1 MEKVRLYSP
10 VEIEMILL
18 LINYDSPKTEMAE
31 QELLNILA
39 YVSGYQSGSKKE
51 KVSTD
56 IFLELISIQ
65 QRKND
70 YRKIMFYTEKAIQCI
85 SEGAGFYHLADIYF
99 LRAKTREKL
108 TPKNADKNMLL
119 KKAMEECKIAACLY
133 QLEGQDEK
141 ARDAEKYGEGLV
153 CQTTEPE
160 IQYG

>member
-1 MEKVRLYSP
+1 
-10 VEIEMILL
+10 MI
-18 LINYDSPKTEMAE
+18 
-31 QELLNILA
+31 
-39 YVSGYQSGSKKE
+39 
-51 KVSTD
+51 
-56 IFLELISIQ
+56 
-65 QRKND
+65 
-70 YRKIMFYTEKAIQCI
+70 TEKLCFTQKKRFNV
-85 SEGAGFYHLADIYF
+85 SVREAGFYHLADIYF

-160 IQYG
+160 I

>member
-1 MEKVRLYSP
+1 
-10 VEIEMILL
+10 MI
-18 LINYDSPKTEMAE
+18 TE
-31 QELLNILA
+31 ELC
-39 YVSGYQSGSKKE
+39 
-51 KVSTD
+51 
-56 IFLELISIQ
+56 
-65 QRKND
+65 
-70 YRKIMFYTEKAIQCI
+70 YTEKAIQCI

-160 IQYG
+160 I